1 MLTDDACGI
10 RDIDALW
17 PTCRAAPKFPMPP
30 WLLDDPSRWL
40 NSEAER
46 NNSLRT
52 ACAGAERLGAIE
64 VSPGPLRA
72 ACATAAGCAVTEGAE
87 MLGTID
93 ISPGPG
99 AAADAAPWPC
109 GAAVARA
116 EASAG
121 AGKVGEV
128 QTAGP
133 ALVRCKLPRLE
144 PAELFFG
151 TSMLLRFSKKA
162 MLLRTLDMGGDCCDA
177 PEAPGNAPPTSNR
190 LTISSTALPLEAR
203 LRAAE
208 AGVGVVACCCRS
220 PRLPVLPTAAK
231 AA

>member
-1 MLTDDACGI
+1 MLADDACGI

-17 PTCRAAPKFPMPP
+17 PTCRAAPKFPVPP
-30 WLLDDPSRWL
+30 WLLDDPNRWL

-72 ACATAAGCAVTEGAE
+72 ACATAAGGAVTEGAE

-99 AAADAAPWPC
+99 AAADVAPWPS
-109 GAAVARA
+109 V
-116 EASAG
+116 G

-162 MLLRTLDMGGDCCDA
+162 MLLRTLDMGGDGCDA

-220 PRLPVLPTAAK
+220 PRLPVLPTATKTA
-231 AA
+231 